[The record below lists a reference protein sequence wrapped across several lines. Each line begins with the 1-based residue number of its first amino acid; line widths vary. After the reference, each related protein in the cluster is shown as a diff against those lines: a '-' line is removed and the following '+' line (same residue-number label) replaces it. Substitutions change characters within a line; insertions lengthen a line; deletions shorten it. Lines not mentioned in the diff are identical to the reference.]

1 MFSRCHAGTAGSQEQ
16 HPAPAAAQ
24 SDGSIPAANA
34 ESSTARAAHATAG
47 FRDKISGYFKRS
59 FSQTSQS
66 IQTVLFCMHL
76 TLVLL
81 AVLHLQPL
89 NRKLS
94 QIAWVY
100 FLQTSVL
107 THGYKVCFT
116 HVASGHLSTAKC
128 IMPLLCEFAAKRCWG
143 RHASSAWHRI
153 PLPDCHTADY
163 CIFLWYDPNR
173 AIVQG

>member
-1 MFSRCHAGTAGSQEQ
+1 M
-16 HPAPAAAQ
+16 
-24 SDGSIPAANA
+24 
-34 ESSTARAAHATAG
+34 
-47 FRDKISGYFKRS
+47 SGYLKRS

-116 HVASGHLSTAKC
+116 HVASQPAGHERPHELFVHHVGKVH
-128 IMPLLCEFAAKRCWG
+128 
-143 RHASSAWHRI
+143 HALA
-153 PLPDCHTADY
+153 
-163 CIFLWYDPNR
+163 
-173 AIVQG
+173 V

>member
-1 MFSRCHAGTAGSQEQ
+1 
-16 HPAPAAAQ
+16 
-24 SDGSIPAANA
+24 
-34 ESSTARAAHATAG
+34 
-47 FRDKISGYFKRS
+47 
-59 FSQTSQS
+59 
-66 IQTVLFCMHL
+66 MHL

-116 HVASGHLSTAKC
+116 IVAPVNSKVHHALTA
-128 IMPLLCEFAAKRCWG
+128 
-143 RHASSAWHRI
+143 
-153 PLPDCHTADY
+153 
-163 CIFLWYDPNR
+163 
-173 AIVQG
+173 